1 MGSLLDLVI
10 LDTRQYD
17 RSITG
22 ISLIAAADLRSLLE
36 HRLHLENCRR
46 RWPERSPL

>member
-22 ISLIAAADLRSLLE
+22 MLPWDVA
-36 HRLHLENCRR
+36 N
-46 RWPERSPL
+46 